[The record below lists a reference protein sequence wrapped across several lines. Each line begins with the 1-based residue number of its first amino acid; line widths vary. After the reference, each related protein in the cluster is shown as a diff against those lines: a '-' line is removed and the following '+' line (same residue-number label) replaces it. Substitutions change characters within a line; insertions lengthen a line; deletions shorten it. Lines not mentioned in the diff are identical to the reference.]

1 MGILRFLFQLGPKEG
16 ITLALGG
23 GGARGLAHIGVLE
36 VLEEEG
42 IPVAAIA
49 GTSAG
54 AVIGAMWLTLG
65 DARRVLQR
73 WQDFLASDFP
83 SQLPEVRLTDEVSSR
98 DNPLLSFA
106 HKLQQG
112 TQVALALHRRSLVEL
127 ADLQRAVAFLVP
139 EEPIEGLRLPF
150 AAVVTDFFTGEA
162 TALRQGSL
170 RQAVAASSAVPG
182 VVPPYPLNDRYYLDG
197 GVVAEVPVEE
207 AARLAPRPVVAVDV
221 GDLPDE
227 AEDPQRITVP
237 RVLLRAS
244 IMTHAR
250 LRKALL
256 AQAALTITP
265 QVWGIHWSEFTRL
278 PEAVEAGRIAAKKA
292 IHRLRALALAKRR
305 AHR

>member
-1 MGILRFLFQLGPKEG
+1 MGIFRFLFQLGAKQG

-54 AVIGAMWLTLG
+54 AVVGAMWLTLG
-65 DARRVLQR
+65 ETPEVLQR
-73 WQDFLASDFP
+73 WQEFLASDFP
-83 SQLPEVRLTDEVSSR
+83 NHLPDVRLTEDVSSR

-106 HKLQQG
+106 QKLQHEAH
-112 TQVALALHRRSLVEL
+112 VVLALHRRSLVEL
-127 ADLQRAVAFLVP
+127 EDLERAVAFLVP
-139 EEPIEGLRLPF
+139 EERIENLRLPF
-150 AAVVTDFFTGEA
+150 APVVTDFSTGEA
-162 TALRQGSL
+162 TALREGSL
-170 RQAVAASSAVPG
+170 RRAVAASSAVPG
-182 VVPPYPLNDRYYLDG
+182 VVPPYPINGRFYLDG
-197 GVVAEVPVEE
+197 GVVAEVPVAE
-207 AARLAPRPVVAVDV
+207 AARLAKRPVVAVDV
-221 GDLPDE
+221 GDLPDP

-244 IMTHAR
+244 LMTHAR

-265 QVWGIHWSEFTRL
+265 QVWKIHWSEFAKL

-292 IHRLRALALAKRR
+292 IHRLRALAAARR
-305 AHR
+305 GKEG